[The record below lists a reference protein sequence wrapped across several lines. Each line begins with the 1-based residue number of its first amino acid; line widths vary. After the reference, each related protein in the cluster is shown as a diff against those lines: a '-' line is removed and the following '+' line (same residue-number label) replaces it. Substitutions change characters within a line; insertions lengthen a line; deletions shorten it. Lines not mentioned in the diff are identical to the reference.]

1 MNIKILDSWLRD
13 YVRTNATA
21 KDIAEKLSLTSVSV
35 ERLEKYKE
43 DYVYDIEV
51 TTNRPDL
58 MSVVGIARETA
69 TVLNHL
75 GIKAQFRPPELVKPQ
90 AAGENKNLI
99 EIKSDPK
106 LVNRVCA
113 VVMDVKIKE
122 SPHYLKERLE
132 TSGIRSLNNL
142 IDITNYVMRTIGHPA
157 HVFDFDRLSS
167 KTLTIKEAAR
177 GERVKTLD
185 DKQHLL
191 FGGEIVAVNDK
202 NEIVD
207 LLGIMGLENSVVNEN
222 TRRILFFIDNNEKT
236 HIRKA
241 SMSLGIRTDA
251 AVLNEKGL
259 DSELSFDA
267 LLYGIKLYE
276 QLADGKILSDI
287 IDIYPNRLKEKTITV
302 SQEKINKIIGVEIP
316 IKTSSEI
323 LKGLGFENTISG
335 NSLKIKVPSFRTGD
349 VEIEEDIAEEIARV
363 YGYGNIKSLMPPLSS
378 NQAPHP
384 FVDEFYWEKRAK
396 DALKYWGFIECYTY
410 SMVSSDLLEG
420 PTEEAVTIQNPLTQD
435 FVYMRRNLIP
445 SLLKVVSEN
454 KKRQEIKIFELA
466 KVYLREVGNLPK
478 EQFMLAG
485 VIKKQN
491 ASFYEIKGILEQLL
505 IDFGIRNVTFKNS
518 ERGGLS
524 ASLYLNKEYLGEIEV
539 LDNNLV
545 DFEINFDIILKHA
558 DLKKV
563 YKLLNKYPPVIEDIS
578 VITKE
583 DAKTEDI
590 ITQIKQQSELISD
603 VSLTDRFQNSRTF
616 HIVYQHPEKN
626 LTNEDVVPIRK
637 RVIASLKDTFK
648 AVIK

>member
-13 YVRTNATA
+13 YVKTNATA

-43 DYVYDIEV
+43 DYIYDIEV

-58 MSVVGIARETA
+58 MSVVGIARETV

-75 GIKAQFRPPELVKPQ
+75 GIKAEFRPPK
-90 AAGENKNLI
+90 LI
-99 EIKSDPK
+99 EPETTKVNISLIKIESNPK
-106 LVNRVCA
+106 LVNRICA

-132 TSGIRSLNNL
+132 TSSIRSLNNL

-157 HVFDFDRLSS
+157 HVFDFDRLLT

-177 GERVKTLD
+177 GNRIKTLD

-202 NEIVD
+202 NEIID
-207 LLGIMGLENSVVNEN
+207 LLGIMGLQNSVV
-222 TRRILFFIDNNEKT
+222 TQDTKRILFFIDNNDKFR
-236 HIRKA
+236 IRKT
-241 SMSLGIRTDA
+241 SMSLGIRTEA
-251 AVLNEKGL
+251 AILNEKGL
-259 DSELSFDA
+259 DPELAYEA

-276 QLADGKILSDI
+276 QIADGKVVSEV
-287 IDIYPNRLKEKTITV
+287 IDIYPNKNKTTEIEV
-302 SQEKINKIIGVEIP
+302 FENKINSVIGVNIP
-316 IKTSSEI
+316 INKSSQI
-323 LKGLGFENTISG
+323 LSDLGFENKIA
-335 NSLKIKVPSFRTGD
+335 NDKIKVKIPSFRTND
-349 VEIEEDIAEEIARV
+349 IEIEEDIVEEIARI
-363 YGYGNIKSLMPPLSS
+363 YGYHNLPSKLPLI
-378 NQAPHP
+378 
-384 FVDEFYWEKRAK
+384 EFEITNNSINEFFWEKRAK

-420 PTEEAVTIQNPLTQD
+420 PEEEAVTIQNPLTQD

-454 KKRQEIKIFELA
+454 KKHHEIKIFELA
-466 KVYLREVGNLPK
+466 KVYLKEGNGLPK
-478 EQFMLAG
+478 EQSMLAG

-491 ASFYEIKGILEQLL
+491 ASFYEIKGVLEQLL
-505 IDFGIRNVTFKNS
+505 IDFGIENATFKNS
-518 ERGGLS
+518 EKGGLS

-558 DLKKV
+558 NLKKE
-563 YKLLNKYPPVIEDIS
+563 YKPLNKYPPVIEDIS
-578 VITKE
+578 VITEE
-583 DAKTEDI
+583 DGKTEDI
-590 ITQIKQQSELISD
+590 ITQIKQQSELIAD
-603 VSLTDRFQNSRTF
+603 VSLTDRFRNSRTF

-626 LTNEDVVPIRK
+626 LTNEDIVPVRK
-637 RVIASLKDTFK
+637 KIIASLKDTFK